1 MSNSSTIQKQDKTQ
15 TSPNLVVRFE
25 LNFTA
30 KYKVHIK
37 LVLQVRNTARRF
49 SSGCKS
55 RLTPETG
62 KSRQIS
68 PAGAAP
74 FALRRRAASCAV
86 KSIYDNNL
94 LQFAAGTIA
103 EPASAA
109 AEKAAAQQGQVQQ
122 QLEEQ
127 EEYISDPEMERRYL
141 KNPFADFSGG
151 ENTPFA
157 TDEEHIKTLICT
169 YVDAILEHCHP
180 NSDEEDNRG
189 DLYVGNAGIAFMF
202 WKLHTCEQT
211 RDLYPALEHAAA
223 FIRNAKVNAKRYKK
237 RSAERYSFLCGNA
250 GIYAVSAAISQ
261 AAKDTEELSNDL
273 ANFKSGIPSSKEF
286 MHTKYGCDE
295 VLVGRA
301 GYLSGCYWLNDVLPE
316 KKITDDDLIS
326 ICQLIIIS
334 GREYSKLNNS
344 PLPLMYQYHGT
355 EYLGAAHGLCAIL
368 HMLLD
373 SPWFRT
379 VPISAPAAELR
390 DIKRSIDFF
399 LELQDNEGNFPV
411 ALEDL
416 RSGRDKRLVHWC
428 HGAPGAVYLMAKAY
442 LIFKEDKY
450 LTSLRRAAD
459 LVWKKGFLRKGP
471 GICHGVA
478 GNGYV
483 FLLLFR
489 LTNDVKYLYRAHKFM
504 ELLTN
509 SEFKQRARVPDRPH
523 SLYEGVAGT
532 VCFLVDLLEPEQ
544 AYFPFMDVFH

>member
-1 MSNSSTIQKQDKTQ
+1 
-15 TSPNLVVRFE
+15 
-25 LNFTA
+25 
-30 KYKVHIK
+30 
-37 LVLQVRNTARRF
+37 
-49 SSGCKS
+49 
-55 RLTPETG
+55 
-62 KSRQIS
+62 
-68 PAGAAP
+68 
-74 FALRRRAASCAV
+74 
-86 KSIYDNNL
+86 
-94 LQFAAGTIA
+94 
-103 EPASAA
+103 
-109 AEKAAAQQGQVQQ
+109 
-122 QLEEQ
+122 
-127 EEYISDPEMERRYL
+127 MERRYL
-141 KNPFADFSGG
+141 KNPFQDFLDG
-151 ENTPFA
+151 ENTAFA
-157 TDEEHIKTLICT
+157 SDEEHIKNLICT
-169 YVDAILEHCHP
+169 YVDTILEHCHP
-180 NSDEEDNRG
+180 NSDDEDDRG

-202 WKLHTCEQT
+202 WKLASCEQT
-211 RDLYPALEHAAA
+211 RDLYPPALQHASA
-223 FIRNAKVNAKRYKK
+223 FIRNAKANAERFKK

-261 AAKDTEELSNDL
+261 AIKDTEELSNDL

-286 MHTKYGCDE
+286 IHTKYGCDE

-301 GYLSGCYWLNDVLPE
+301 GYLSGCYWLNDVLPD

-326 ICQLIIIS
+326 ICQLIVTS
-334 GREYSKLNNS
+334 GREYSKMNNS
-344 PLPLMYQYHGT
+344 PLPLMFQYHGT

-390 DIKRSIDFF
+390 EIKRSIDYF
-399 LELQDNEGNFPV
+399 LVLQDADGNFPV

-428 HGAPGAVYLMAKAY
+428 HGAPGAVYMLAKAY
-442 LIFKEDKY
+442 LIFKEEKY
-450 LTSLRRAAD
+450 LTSLRRSAD

-489 LTNDVKYLYRAHKFM
+489 LTNEMKYLYRAHKFM

-509 SEFKQRARVPDRPH
+509 SEFKQRARIPDNPH

-532 VCFLVDLLEPEQ
+532 VCFLVDILEPEQ